1 MCAAIKEIG
10 DARVGDTMT
19 LAKKAAAEPL
29 AGYSEPNPM
38 VPGSLHSQLR
48 SQLRTF

>member
-19 LAKKAAAEPL
+19 LARAKDAVEPL
-29 AGYSEPNPM
+29 AGYSEPTPM
-38 VPGSLHSQLR
+38 VLNPVNR
-48 SQLRTF
+48 F